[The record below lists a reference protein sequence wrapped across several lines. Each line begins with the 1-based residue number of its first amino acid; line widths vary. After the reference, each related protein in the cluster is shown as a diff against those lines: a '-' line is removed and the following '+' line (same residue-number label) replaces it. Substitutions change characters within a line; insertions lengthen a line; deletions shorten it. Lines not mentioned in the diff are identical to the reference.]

1 MSEKREASG
10 GGKQKV
16 LFFCKNKIRIRYLET
31 IKLACSIFFWSLFSR
46 FRQHYSSCSFK
57 AVTQETVARKML
69 SNKRNVCETTMSIAS
84 QKQVG
89 PVICARI
96 AAMHQRVIINETK
109 N

>member
-1 MSEKREASG
+1 
-10 GGKQKV
+10 
-16 LFFCKNKIRIRYLET
+16 
-31 IKLACSIFFWSLFSR
+31 
-46 FRQHYSSCSFK
+46 
-57 AVTQETVARKML
+57 ML